1 MLDIQVDACL
11 LRIDAD
17 FYCIVNGTGSIS
29 ADVRKKTRIDVYRLT
44 GTKILSRRTGEG
56 LIILMEEKTAD
67 GRLLY
72 VQIHVPSPGCG
83 CASINTQLFFV
94 FCLGGAHNAM
104 QLTWLAQIHQL
115 CEEGAA
121 PLDVVPPLGKYIN
134 V

>member
-29 ADVRKKTRIDVYRLT
+29 ADVRKHTRIDVYRLT
-44 GTKILSRRTGEG
+44 GTKIFSRRTGEG

-83 CASINTQLFFV
+83 CASINTHCVSCKIFGPGY
-94 FCLGGAHNAM
+94 CYH
-104 QLTWLAQIHQL
+104 
-115 CEEGAA
+115 
-121 PLDVVPPLGKYIN
+121 YILWPT
-134 V
+134 